1 MKRLY
6 NFGNISLVYICFTIC
21 LFYILPATA
30 QSFELDK
37 GKKHVCIP
45 FRLVRNMI
53 IVKLTINDKGPFNFI
68 LDTGVGLMIITDPSI
83 VDSLNIHYKRTIKLS
98 GLGDG
103 DDVEAYVTS
112 PLKIKLHNITSSN
125 VGVAILK
132 KDMLGISYFAGMP
145 IHGLLGYEFFN
156 DLAVKINFQDSTL
169 LVFRPDEIKKFAKG
183 EKIPLTIEENKPYLQ
198 AHVTMPDGTEK
209 ACKLVMDIGAGHPL
223 SLENLYTENELPRSF
238 IRANLGE
245 GFNGPIDGYI
255 SRISKV
261 VLGKYT
267 IKNILTSFPASYTDS
282 KHPSVYRDGNLG
294 LGLLKRFSI
303 IIDYADSAVYIKPLK
318 QLVAPFE
325 HDMSGMEYYAAGDG
339 YKHVII
345 ERVEPGSAAD
355 LIGLEKNDEI
365 VSINLKP
372 VASMSIEDID
382 DIFKSGDNRSLL
394 LEVFHDNKYDN
405 VVITLKRRI

>member
-6 NFGNISLVYICFTIC
+6 NFGAISLAYICFVTC
-21 LFYILPATA
+21 LFYIHTATA

-37 GKKHVCIP
+37 GKKHVSIP

-53 IVKLTINDKGPFNFI
+53 IVKLTINNKGPFNFI
-68 LDTGVGLMIITDPSI
+68 LDTGVGLMIVTDPSI

-103 DDVEAYVTS
+103 DDVEAYATS
-112 PLKIKLHNITSSN
+112 PLKIQLHDISSNN

-132 KDMLGISYFAGMP
+132 NDMLGLSYFAGMP
-145 IHGLLGYEFFN
+145 IHGLLGYEFFSN
-156 DLAVKINFQDSTL
+156 LGVKINFQDSTL
-169 LVFRPDEIKKFAKG
+169 LVFRPNEIKRYAKG
-183 EKIPLTIEENKPYLQ
+183 EKIPLAIEENKPYLQ
-198 AHVTMPDGTEK
+198 ANVIMPDGTEK
-209 ACKLVMDIGAGHPL
+209 QCKLVMDIGAGHPL
-223 SLENLYTENELPRSF
+223 SLENLYSERDLPRSF

-255 SRISKV
+255 SRISKII
-261 VLGKYT
+261 LGKYT
-267 IKNILTSFPASYTDS
+267 IKNILTSFPATYPENDC
-282 KHPSVYRDGNLG
+282 PSVYRDGNLG

-303 IIDYADSAVYIKPLK
+303 VIDYADSAMYIKPMK

-325 HDMSGMEYYAAGDG
+325 HDMSGLEYYAAGDG

-345 ERVEPGSAAD
+345 ERVEPGSAGD

-382 DIFKSGDNRSLL
+382 EIFKSGDNRSLL
-394 LEVFHDNKYDN
+394 LEIYHDNKYDN
-405 VVITLKRRI
+405 VIITLKRRI